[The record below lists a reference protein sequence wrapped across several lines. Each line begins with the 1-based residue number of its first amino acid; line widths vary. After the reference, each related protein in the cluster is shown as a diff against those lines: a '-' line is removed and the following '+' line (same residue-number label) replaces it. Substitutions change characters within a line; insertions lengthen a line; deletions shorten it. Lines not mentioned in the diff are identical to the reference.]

1 MGPLHFY
8 KHSYFPLIKNF
19 YDKISTGVLPTG
31 NTGTLLRRNVFEK
44 SIVLLKTTLQKIG
57 TVVISRFINSRGL

>member
-44 SIVLLKTTLQKIG
+44 SIVLLETT
-57 TVVISRFINSRGL
+57 

>member
-8 KHSYFPLIKNF
+8 KHSYFPLSKKN
-19 YDKISTGVLPTG
+19 YDKISPGVLSTG

-44 SIVLLKTTLQKIG
+44 PIVLLETTLQKIG
-57 TVVISRFINSRGL
+57 TVVISGFINSRGL